1 MAILPEKIYMVS
13 NPYDYLV
20 TIPAKTLFVISY
32 VSTGNSITLD
42 NSNSNSDS
50 EGSFTITFETNVAS
64 EKLFCTTITNGIAST
79 SQCEVID
86 PTKYTEEYARI
97 RKMIEE
103 IEAVI
108 EAKIQGGANYSI
120 TINNK
125 TLVSESLA
133 NLEAIRARYI
143 ERANSLWAKMN
154 GQSTSGSSKPFKSMT
169 VFRDSNYPDRWGTR

>member
-1 MAILPEKIYMVS
+1 MTILPEQIYMVS
-13 NPYDYLV
+13 NPYEYSV
-20 TIPAKTLFVISY
+20 TIPAKTIFVISY
-32 VSTGNSITLD
+32 VSTGQSVTLD
-42 NSNSNSDS
+42 NQSSDVERDFIIRFDIAIS
-50 EGSFTITFETNVAS
+50 S
-64 EKLFCTTITNGIAST
+64 EKLFCTQITDGIVGT

-86 PTKYTEEYARI
+86 PTKHTAEYARV
-97 RKMIEE
+97 KTMINE

-125 TLVSESLA
+125 TLVSESLSS
-133 NLEAIRARYI
+133 LETMRIRYI

-169 VFRDSNYPDRWGTR
+169 VFRDPNYPNRWGTR

>member
-13 NPYDYLV
+13 NPYEYSV
-20 TIPAKTLFVISY
+20 TIPSKTLFVISY
-32 VSTGNSITLD
+32 VNTGTSITLD
-42 NSNSNSDS
+42 NKDGDS
-50 EGSFTITFETNVAS
+50 EKSFTVTFENSVAS
-64 EKLFCTTITNGIAST
+64 EKLFCTAITNGISST

-86 PTKYTEEYARI
+86 PTKNTEEYARI
-97 RKMIEE
+97 RKMIDE

-133 NLEAIRARYI
+133 NLESIRARYI

-169 VFRDSNYPDRWGTR
+169 VFRDPNYPNRWGTR

>member
-13 NPYDYLV
+13 NPYEYSV
-20 TIPAKTLFVISY
+20 TIPAQTLLVISY

-42 NSNSNSDS
+42 NSQSDS
-50 EGSFTITFETNVAS
+50 DEVFAITFETSVAS
-64 EKLFCTTITNGIAST
+64 EKLFYTTITNGNAST

-86 PTKYTEEYARI
+86 PTKHTEEYARI
-97 RKMIEE
+97 RNMIDE

-133 NLEAIRARYI
+133 NLESIRARYI

-154 GQSTSGSSKPFKSMT
+154 GQSASGSSKPFKSMT
-169 VFRDSNYPDRWGTR
+169 VFRDPNYQNRWGTR

>member
-32 VSTGNSITLD
+32 ISTGNSITLD
-42 NSNSNSDS
+42 NSNSDS
-50 EGSFTITFETNVAS
+50 EQPFTITFETNVAS
-64 EKLFCTTITNGIAST
+64 EKLFCTSITNGIAST

-86 PTKYTEEYARI
+86 PTKHTEEYARI

-154 GQSTSGSSKPFKSMT
+154 GQPTSGSSKPFKSMT
-169 VFRDSNYPDRWGTR
+169 VFRDPNYPDRWGTR